1 MNYNPVSSSLSPVYH
16 MTDNSDNTTILFQ
29 GPLTNIINDTTAS
42 VFLSSNLFES
52 VNNNATIHLSI
63 LPPVLPNDS
72 FTFDISPPQSVPF
85 TSIFI
90 TIITKETEIAAQA
103 SRKTQLTRYQ
113 IITATAFFSL
123 CGVFGLIVIYL
134 IVRIINNFR
143 RIKIE
148 KEILE
153 VRIAERKILEASV
166 QQRIALK
173 NLEQNSEDAAALK
186 DDESSSAPIESSS
199 SSSFGTTPLPD
210 NLAPPS
216 DYPESDNTEL
226 FSLDEAKKIS

>member
-1 MNYNPVSSSLSPVYH
+1 MNDN
-16 MTDNSDNTTILFQ
+16 TDNTVILFQ
-29 GPLTNIINDTTAS
+29 GSLTNIVNDTTAS
-42 VFLSSNLFES
+42 VFLPSNLFES
-52 VNNNATIHLSI
+52 VSENATLHLSI

-72 FTFDISPPQSVPF
+72 FTFDNSPSQSVPF
-85 TSIFI
+85 PSIVI
-90 TIITKETEIAAQA
+90 TNLTKETEIAAQA

-134 IVRIINNFR
+134 IVKVINNFR

-173 NLEQNSEDAAALK
+173 HIEEDSDSSQSPTDDNSSLSQKVNSSLLPTDSLQYDNCITHSNNSNLNT
-186 DDESSSAPIESSS
+186 I
-199 SSSFGTTPLPD
+199 TPENGDTSLLLP
-210 NLAPPS
+210 
-216 DYPESDNTEL
+216 
-226 FSLDEAKKIS
+226 